1 MKGMSSI
8 QIALEQLIEEKSRR
22 DQVSFTSSQLAA
34 ALCMPRS
41 IITRLLHPNPLK
53 RVTNPRIDTLLKIV
67 DFFRADGFH
76 ISVDDLLGTKAK
88 AIDVQ
93 QQFVAADLQQN
104 KIPLFSFEAAL
115 IQSIGNIEIKLNTKS
130 KNIFALVDDED
141 RLPMFKKGSIFVV
154 DRELEPEDDTL
165 VAVKFPRE
173 KKIQIKKFHI
183 QGHKR
188 ILTAFDGKE
197 KPIVLL
203 PTLQYEIVGVVIQV
217 NAKT

>member
-1 MKGMSSI
+1 MSSI

-22 DQVSFTSSQLAA
+22 DQTSFTSSQLAA
-34 ALCMPRS
+34 ALSMPRS
-41 IITRLLHPNPLK
+41 IITRLIHPNPSK

-67 DFFRADGFH
+67 EFFRADGFN
-76 ISVDDLLGTKAK
+76 ITVDDLLGTKA
-88 AIDVQ
+88 IDVQ
-93 QQFVAADLQQN
+93 QQFLDANLQQN

-115 IQSIGNIEIKLNTKS
+115 SQAVGNIEIKLNTKS

-141 RLPMFKKGSIFVV
+141 MLPMFKKGSIFVV
-154 DRELEPEDDTL
+154 DKELEPEDDTL
-165 VAVKFPRE
+165 VAVKFPKE
-173 KKIQIKKFHI
+173 KKIRIKKFHI

-188 ILTAFDGKE
+188 ILTSFDAQE

-203 PTLQYEIVGVVIQV
+203 PTLHCEIVGVVIQV